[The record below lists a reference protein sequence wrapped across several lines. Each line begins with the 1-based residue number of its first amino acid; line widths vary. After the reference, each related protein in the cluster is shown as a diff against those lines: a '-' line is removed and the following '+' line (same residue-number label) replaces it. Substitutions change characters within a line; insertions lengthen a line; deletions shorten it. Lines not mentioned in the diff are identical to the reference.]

1 MKSRRDFIRTGCM
14 HCAGMLGISML
25 LQSCGTSVQ
34 LFKTNTRNDSVLV
47 PVSAFADGKNMVVVR
62 ASGLEND
69 ILLVKKEDHYHALN
83 LKCTHEG
90 YGLTPTSKQI
100 ICSAHGSTFDF
111 DGNVLKEP
119 ALKPLKKFNTEIID
133 NNTIIIHLT

>member
-1 MKSRRDFIRTGCM
+1 
-14 HCAGMLGISML
+14 MLGAGIL
-25 LQSCGTSVQ
+25 LQGCGTSAQ
-34 LFKTNTRNDSVLV
+34 LFKTNARNDTVSV
-47 PVSAFADGKNMVVVR
+47 PVSTFAGGKNMVVVR

-69 ILLVKKEDHYHALN
+69 ILLVKKDDQYNALN

-90 YGLTPTSKQI
+90 YGLTATSKQI
-100 ICSAHGSTFDF
+100 VCSAHGSTFDF

-133 NNTIIIHLT
+133 NNTIIIHLI